1 MQASKPIDP
10 YCSMHNA
17 IYKHKQL
24 IVVTGSEILR
34 YLVTVSG
41 IYLQDL
47 TTNFFEYYEIY
58 IKTTV

>member
-1 MQASKPIDP
+1 
-10 YCSMHNA
+10 MHNA

-24 IVVTGSEILR
+24 IVVTGSETLR

-47 TTNFFEYYEIY
+47 TLNFFEYYEI
-58 IKTTV
+58 